1 MDFSETQKRAIYT
14 KNKNL
19 LVSAAA
25 GSGKTAVLTERIV
38 QTVKD
43 GNPGADSLLVLTF
56 SKAAAAEMQTRI
68 RGRLKELASDPNE
81 KNRGQII
88 KQLRLLN
95 NEEICTIDSFCCRL
109 VRQFFYKT
117 DIDPSFT
124 PTDNSRLSPLKD
136 KALDKVISEGL
147 VLCDKGEALYAT
159 MYDLCDM
166 FSQKDKTNLQ
176 DVIYKMYSGLS
187 NLPEP
192 ERWLEETQNHLN
204 TDTYEEYLK
213 LLTEL
218 VPPAETETASK
229 SKKKKTPLSDYEN
242 EESFESYKKMLPSL
256 NLFYALVFDFMKE
269 FYRLKSEKNTYE
281 FSDIERA
288 CLRLLRDKDGNETE
302 TALSLKNRYAEIL
315 TDEYQDTS
323 PLQEE
328 ILNILGNG
336 RNRFMVGDIK
346 QSIYAFRNAE
356 PAIFT
361 EKYNS
366 YSENSGLGELVL
378 LSENFRSTS
387 YILKFVNRVFEKI
400 MTKDLGGV
408 EYEPLN
414 FPKNSKYTAAD
425 NKKAEVCLILKPTNK
440 ISLDD
445 LSDEELAVAEFADS
459 NAKAEALYIA
469 KRIKEIM
476 EEDPGL
482 SYKDF
487 AIISRN
493 LAGSADDISSTLALC
508 GIPAATDKSAEST
521 DFIENKTIL
530 SLLRIIDNPLSD
542 IDLTAVLHSPVYR
555 FNAEELAE
563 IKIGAG
569 LERGASFYDL
579 AKAYEEKHDDD
590 IAQRLKAFF
599 EEIDYFKNR
608 FKTDT
613 VSSVLGE
620 IYERTDYYNY
630 LNLLTSGKMRRANLD
645 KLNDLA
651 AEYDASG
658 ESGLYGF
665 LNFTDTLIEGK
676 NFKQAQP
683 LSPENNA
690 VRIMTIHGS
699 KGLQF
704 PVVFTV
710 QTGKRIKKPFQ
721 TEKAVFSKQ
730 VGMALSYFDPN
741 LRISKSSPL
750 TAAARELEIRETMA
764 EEMRLYYVA
773 FTRAEKQLIITAC
786 ENPGGN
792 TKAED
797 LDELLDK
804 VTEKYSKSLCS
815 KKSERVPAEKIY
827 KSSTFSSILLGV
839 LADES
844 EDVFTKEFIYRH
856 ELTGIIEDI
865 NSPVYIK
872 DVSLEKRKK
881 PVYPYEETVNLPTNI
896 SVTEI
901 KRRVNEED
909 RVYYPQSS
917 DKFSLRKPSFMIKK
931 GSKKLMANEIGTAY
945 HTLFSLIDYKNMP
958 KDVETLK
965 DCALSKNLLSKEE
978 AEAIE
983 NEKIAA
989 FLASPLAEE
998 ISRAKLIKKEHSF
1011 TMGLS
1016 AKELYPE
1023 IKKIK
1028 EGEDEIILTHGII
1041 DLWFENEKGITIVDF
1056 KTDSNDD
1063 FEALKKEYSPQL
1075 KLYKTAVEQAVNKPV
1090 ISTLLYLV
1098 RYEKVLTL

>member
-1 MDFSETQKRAIYT
+1 MDFSQKQKEAIYT

-38 QTVKD
+38 QTVK
-43 GNPGADSLLVLTF
+43 GGSPGVDSLLVLTF

-81 KNRGQII
+81 KDRQSVI

-95 NEEICTIDSFCCRL
+95 NAEICTIDSFCCRL

-124 PTDNSRLSPLKD
+124 PTDDKRLTPLKD
-136 KALDKVISEGL
+136 KALDKIVSEGL
-147 VLCDKGEALYAT
+147 ILCDKGEALYAP

-166 FSQKDKTNLQ
+166 FSQKDKTTLQ
-176 DVIYKMYSGLS
+176 EVIYGIYSGLS

-192 ERWLEETQNHLN
+192 EKWLEETQNHLN
-204 TDTYEEYLK
+204 IDTYEEYSE
-213 LLTEL
+213 LLAEL
-218 VPPAETETASK
+218 IPSAEAETASK

-242 EESFESYKKMLPSL
+242 KDSFESYKKMLPSL
-256 NLFYALVFDFMKE
+256 NLLYALVSDFMKK
-269 FYRLKSEKNTYE
+269 FYRLKAEKNTYE

-288 CLRLLRDKDGNETE
+288 CLRLLRDSDGKETE
-302 TALSLKNRYAEIL
+302 TAISLKNRYAEIL

-323 PLQEE
+323 PIQEE
-328 ILNILGNG
+328 ILSILGNG
-336 RNRFMVGDIK
+336 RNRFMVGDTK

-366 YSENSGLGELVL
+366 YSENPDLGELVL

-387 YILKFVNRVFEKI
+387 YILKFVNKVFEKI

-414 FPKNSKYTAAD
+414 FPQNSKYTAAD
-425 NKKAEVCLILKPTNK
+425 NKKAEVCVIIKPTKK
-440 ISLDD
+440 IPLDSLT
-445 LSDEELAVAEFADS
+445 EEEMAAAEFADS
-459 NAKAEALYIA
+459 DPKAEGLYIA
-469 KRIKEIM
+469 KRIRELM
-476 EEDPGL
+476 EEDSTL
-482 SYKDF
+482 NYKDF

-493 LAGSADDISSTLALC
+493 LAGAAEDISSTLALC
-508 GIPAATDKSAEST
+508 GIPAVTDKSAEST
-521 DFIENKTIL
+521 GFIENKTIL

-555 FNAEELAE
+555 FNAGELAE

-569 LERGASFYDL
+569 LERGANFYAL
-579 AKAYEEKHDDD
+579 AKAYEKGHNDD
-590 IAQRLKAFF
+590 ISQRLKAFF

-665 LNFTDTLIEGK
+665 LSFIDSLIDGEVFT
-676 NFKQAQP
+676 QAQP

-704 PVVFTV
+704 PVVFLA
-710 QTGKRIKKPFQ
+710 QAGKRFRKPFQ
-721 TEKAVFSKQ
+721 TEKYMFSKSI
-730 VGMALSYFDPN
+730 GMGLSYFDPK
-741 LRISKSSPL
+741 LRLSKSSPL
-750 TAAARELEIRETMA
+750 TAAARELKIREIIA

-773 FTRAEKQLIITAC
+773 FTRAERRLIITAC
-786 ENPGGN
+786 ENPSGN
-792 TKAED
+792 TKADD
-797 LDELLDK
+797 LDALLDK
-804 VTEKYSKSLCS
+804 VTEKYSKSLCN
-815 KKSERVPAEKIY
+815 KKNGRVPAEKIY
-827 KSSTFSSILLGV
+827 KSSSFSNILMGV

-844 EDVFTKEFIYRH
+844 EDVFTKEIIYRH
-856 ELTGIIEDI
+856 ELTGIIKDI
-865 NSPVYIK
+865 KSPVYVK

-881 PVYPYEETVNLPTNI
+881 PVYPYEEVINLPTNI

-909 RVYYPQSS
+909 RVYYPQGDNSFRF
-917 DKFSLRKPSFMIKK
+917 KKPSFMKK
-931 GSKKLMANEIGTAY
+931 DSKKLMANEIGTAY
-945 HTLFSLIDYKNMP
+945 HTLLSIIDYKNMP
-958 KDVETLK
+958 KEVQELK
-965 DCALSKNLLSKEE
+965 NYALSKNLLSEEE
-978 AEAIE
+978 AEAVDNKKIE
-983 NEKIAA
+983 A

-998 ISRAKLIKKEHSF
+998 ISRARLIKKEHSF

-1023 IKKIK
+1023 IKDIK
-1028 EGEDEIILTHGII
+1028 EGQDEIILTHGII

-1056 KTDSNDD
+1056 KTDSTDD
-1063 FEALKKEYSPQL
+1063 FEKLKREYSPQL